1 MNVGSVTA
9 PDFSTDPLGW
19 SIHWLSTSGQVYA
32 EFERLVDERLR
43 ANPKARISAD
53 MVLHVIRW
61 NTDVRADNDVVA
73 INNSSSSLCARLYIA
88 RHPHRAGNFET
99 RRSWVDDLSPSDLSR
114 LTFLAARVRP
124 AEPATPL
131 FGGGR

>member
-1 MNVGSVTA
+1 MNAGSVTA
-9 PDFSTDPLGW
+9 PDFSVDPLGW

-32 EFERLVDERLR
+32 EFERLVTERLR
-43 ANPKARISAD
+43 QRPDARISAD

-61 NTDVRADNDVVA
+61 NTDVRADNDVVS

-88 RHPHRAGNFET
+88 RHPLAERNFEL

-114 LTFLAARVRP
+114 LTFLASRVRP
-124 AEPATPL
+124 VETTPL
-131 FGGGR
+131 FGSRP